1 MLKRLLATA
10 VALGLLACGAV
21 VVLEAV
27 GVLFQPVA
35 TDPEQH
41 ADAFLARLE
50 ADLNTPDLPTEPVEI
65 ASQAP
70 PQRPGQEAD
79 PMAAVE
85 ATEGRHM
92 MAYVLQD
99 PPPRR
104 EPEPQQREPEAE
116 RLPVVAANEV
126 QDHLIEAARQSG
138 GHRSSLKGAA
148 PEPRRDAGESAAP
161 VRVAATMPSAGRLG
175 GDCTG
180 TCAAKP
186 IVVRPAPRLAQR
198 PAKPSQAR
206 YARTG
211 TAQGRAFG
219 CPVLDWLDSVL

>member
-1 MLKRLLATA
+1 MLKKLLATT
-10 VALGLLACGAV
+10 VALGLLACGGV
-21 VVLEAV
+21 IVLEAA
-27 GVLFQPVA
+27 GVLFQPVPA
-35 TDPEQH
+35 DSEQH

-65 ASQAP
+65 ASQV
-70 PQRPGQEAD
+70 PQERPWQEAEAV
-79 PMAAVE
+79 AAVD
-85 ATEGRHM
+85 ATEARHM

-116 RLPVVAANEV
+116 QLHVVAANDM

-138 GHRSSLKGAA
+138 GHRSSLKGAV
-148 PEPRRDAGESAAP
+148 PEPGRDAGESAAP
-161 VRVAATMPSAGRLG
+161 VRVAATMPPAGRLG

-186 IVVRPAPRLAQR
+186 IAVRPGPPLAQR
-198 PAKPSQAR
+198 PTKPFQAR

-211 TAQGRAFG
+211 TAQGRSFG
-219 CPVLDWLDSVL
+219 CPVLDWLDSIL

>member
-1 MLKRLLATA
+1 MLKRLLATT
-10 VALGLLACGAV
+10 VVLGLLACGGI

-27 GVLFQPVA
+27 GVLFQPVHA
-35 TDPEQH
+35 DPEQH

-50 ADLNTPDLPTEPVEI
+50 ADLSTPDLPAEPVEI
-65 ASQAP
+65 ASQVP
-70 PQRPGQEAD
+70 LERPWQEAEAV
-79 PMAAVE
+79 AAVD
-85 ATEGRHM
+85 ATEARQM

-104 EPEPQQREPEAE
+104 ESEPQQREPEAE
-116 RLPVVAANEV
+116 RLRVVAANDV
-126 QDHLIEAARQSG
+126 QDRLIEAARQSE
-138 GHRSSLKGAA
+138 GHRSSLKSAA
-148 PEPRRDAGESAAP
+148 PEPGRDVGESAVSA
-161 VRVAATMPSAGRLG
+161 RVAATVPPAGRLG

-186 IVVRPAPRLAQR
+186 IAVRPGPLAQR
-198 PAKPSQAR
+198 PAKPLQAR

-211 TAQGRAFG
+211 TAQGRSFG